1 MDRPRCVR
9 DHQREGV
16 VLLRTSELGVMFANF
31 RVECRVERPLV
42 VSERPEPPAYRGE
55 VERRNEVFEAQIF
68 KILE

>member
-1 MDRPRCVR
+1 
-9 DHQREGV
+9 
-16 VLLRTSELGVMFANF
+16 MFANF